1 MKQTWEAAETSIMTF
16 KQELE
21 ELHELLPKS
30 VKIHQKV
37 ATLNKA
43 WKKVQT
49 SLNEMDKFITPVKSV
64 EVKSTLLNDLA
75 FRESWTLWKE
85 YLNEQHGIFMR
96 SRAELVGLK
105 RMMDISGNDPKIAI
119 SFLEYSMSRLE
130 KAFYKVVEKEDKK
143 SKSKLPNTPTVYKL
157 PAKYKNQHADPL
169 EGLTN

>member
-1 MKQTWEAAETSIMTF
+1 MKQTWEAAETSIMIF

-37 ATLNKA
+37 AILNKA
-43 WKKVQT
+43 WKKVQV

-64 EVKSTLLNDLA
+64 EIKSALLDDPV
-75 FRESWTLWKE
+75 FRESWNLWKE

-105 RMMDISGNDPKIAI
+105 RMMDISGNNPQIAI

-143 SKSKLPNTPTVYKL
+143 PKNKSPNTPTVYKL

-169 EGLTN
+169 EGLAN

>member
-1 MKQTWEAAETSIMTF
+1 MKQTWEAAEISIMNF

-30 VKIHQKV
+30 VKIHQEV
-37 ATLNKA
+37 ASLNKA

-64 EVKSTLLNDLA
+64 EVKSALLNDPA

-85 YLNEQHGIFMR
+85 SLNEQHGIFMR
-96 SRAELVGLK
+96 SRAELIGLK
-105 RMMDISGNDPKIAI
+105 RMMDISGDDPKIAI

-143 SKSKLPNTPTVYKL
+143 PKTKVPGTPTIIKL
-157 PAKYKNQHADPL
+157 GAKYKHPHADPL
-169 EGLTN
+169 EGLAN